1 MNKKLKMYS
10 DTQLKKLSTGN
21 VFAPYQFSLMTAL
34 AGCCLTSLAFSAP
47 VTFFD
52 SNNIPNATVITPN
65 QKPLLAPEFRK
76 QEVNEGFVL
85 PPAPKSLSIAEQG
98 KIQIKQVTFT
108 GNTVINNDDL
118 QKIALSF
125 LNRPLSARDLEE
137 LRSRIMAVYV
147 DAGYINSG
155 AVIPTQ
161 SVASGAL
168 QLKIIEG
175 QLTEVKLEG
184 MGRLREDYVRDR
196 LIIGAGSPLNFKN
209 LQERYQVL
217 LADPLIERLNGS
229 LQPGTHPGD
238 GVLSVKVTRA
248 RPYQLY
254 ADADNYT
261 TPIVGGYTGRLGGWV
276 DNLSGF
282 GERIDANFMA
292 TGGAL
297 GVNTGIEIPLN
308 AYDTHATFR
317 YSNTSSALVEKPINQ
332 LDIKTNVIGYE
343 GGLSQPLYRSPGLN
357 LKAGVNFS
365 VRESDSTLL
374 GQAFSFTEGLPT
386 NQGTTQVTVLRLWQ
400 QYLQQGARNAFVA
413 RSTFSQGL
421 NALGATIQNNSLLPS
436 GEFFSWLGQTQYSHR
451 IMENGAQIV
460 WKGVLQQS
468 ADPLLPLERFA
479 LGGVYSVRGYR
490 ENYYVRDNGFNT
502 GLEFR
507 YPLFGG
513 EAAAKHSLF
522 LIPFMDYGGAWNNA
536 TLADL
541 NPKKDYLHSVGVGFD
556 WHYKQMNTEFYWAHS
571 ITNVRAISGERNIQ
585 DDGIHFKVGF
595 VAF

>member
-1 MNKKLKMYS
+1 MSITNMKSQSKNHSPQHFTPTYTRRLS
-10 DTQLKKLSTGN
+10 AALLGCSLST
-21 VFAPYQFSLMTAL
+21 
-34 AGCCLTSLAFSAP
+34 LAFGAP
-47 VTFFD
+47 VTSFD
-52 SNNIPNATVITPN
+52 TNNMSNATGVTPN
-65 QKPLLAPEFRK
+65 QKPLQLPEFRK
-76 QEVNEGFVL
+76 QEDKESFVL
-85 PPAPKSLSIAEQG
+85 PPAPKSSPLAEQE
-98 KIQIKQVTFT
+98 KVQVKQITFT
-108 GNTVINNDDL
+108 GNTVINNDEL

-125 LNRPLSARDLEE
+125 LNRPLSVRDLEE
-137 LRSRIMAVYV
+137 LRSRVTAIYV

-155 AVIPTQ
+155 AMIPPQ
-161 SVASGAL
+161 SVAIGVL
-168 QLKIIEG
+168 QIKIIEG
-175 QLTEVKLEG
+175 QLTDVKLEG
-184 MGRLREDYVRDR
+184 MGRLREAYVRDR

-209 LQERYQVL
+209 LQDRYQVM
-217 LADPLIERLNGS
+217 LADPLIDRLNGS

-254 ADADNYT
+254 AGADDYT

-292 TGGAL
+292 TGGSL

-317 YSNTSSALVEKPINQ
+317 YSNSSSSLVEKPINQ
-332 LDIKTNVIGYE
+332 LDIRTNVIGYE
-343 GGLSQPLYRSPGLN
+343 GGLSQPLYRTPDLT
-357 LKAGVNFS
+357 LKAGINLS
-365 VRESDSTLL
+365 VRESHSTLL
-374 GQAFSFTEGLPT
+374 GQPFSFTEGLPS

-400 QYLQQGARNAFVA
+400 QFVKQGARDAFVA
-413 RSTFSQGL
+413 RSTFNTGMNS
-421 NALGATIQNNSLLPS
+421 LGSTIQNDSLLPS
-436 GEFFSWLGQTQYSHR
+436 GDFFSWLGQSQYSHR
-451 IMENGAQIV
+451 VMDNGAQIV

-490 ENYYVRDNGFNT
+490 ENYYVRDNGFST

-507 YPLFGG
+507 YPMFGG
-513 EAAAKHSLF
+513 EPAAKHSLF
-522 LIPFMDYGGAWNNA
+522 FIPFMDYGGAWNNS
-536 TLADL
+536 THADL
-541 NPKKDYLHSVGVGFD
+541 NPKKDYLHSIGIGFD

-571 ITNVRAISGERNIQ
+571 ITNVKALSGERNIQ